1 MYFKNIPFLEK
12 SSGTK
17 YKSYVFQLDEKVN
30 EIRFKTVLSDL
41 DWKSFF
47 IAQIWWAVFKISF
60 VRLY

>member
-41 DWKSFF
+41 D
-47 IAQIWWAVFKISF
+47 
-60 VRLY
+60 